1 MPEQNRPGLVTY
13 TATRWGDL
21 LHPRKMRKSSNPTWD
36 YFKLVLFIVFLAEL
50 VLFLVGIIFGR
61 ILGYD
66 LTMIACF
73 WLGIILAACFALIV
87 LGNVLLI
94 VGTKLIW
101 LIQNKTRV

>member
-1 MPEQNRPGLVTY
+1 
-13 TATRWGDL
+13 
-21 LHPRKMRKSSNPTWD
+21 MRKGSNPTWD
-36 YFKLVLFIVFLAEL
+36 YFKLVLFVVFLAEL
-50 VLFLVGIIFGR
+50 VLFLLAIFFGR

-66 LTMIACF
+66 LTMAACF
-73 WLGIILAACFALIV
+73 WLGMILAACFALIV

>member
-1 MPEQNRPGLVTY
+1 
-13 TATRWGDL
+13 
-21 LHPRKMRKSSNPTWD
+21 MRKGSNPTWD
-36 YFKLVLFIVFLAEL
+36 YFKLVLFVVFLAEL

-61 ILGYD
+61 IPGYD

-87 LGNVLLI
+87 RGNVLLI
-94 VGTKLIW
+94 AGSKLIR

>member
-1 MPEQNRPGLVTY
+1 ML
-13 TATRWGDL
+13 
-21 LHPRKMRKSSNPTWD
+21 KSSNPTWD
-36 YFKLVLFIVFLAEL
+36 YFKRVLFVVFLAEL
-50 VLFLVGIIFGR
+50 VLFLRGIIFGR

-87 LGNVLLI
+87 RGNVLLI